1 VLDRAPDAVLK
12 DRTAAPARG
21 RTLLVELYDAAVAG
35 AAPGPITADAL
46 RELDLRPG
54 QRPRLYAFGKA
65 AHAMA
70 AAAATSLEQPGNHVA
85 AGVVVSPEAYPAPRT
100 TISALVGDHPIP
112 GARSVAAA
120 ERIAELA
127 AGLNADDVALVL
139 VSGGATS
146 LIGAPL
152 PGMRTDDL
160 VALYEL
166 LLGSGLDIRE
176 MNAVRKRFA
185 RWGAGR
191 LAVALAPARTH
202 ALIISDVESDDPAD
216 IASGPC
222 TPDPNTVHDV
232 IAILERTRLLGRIA
246 DPMRVYLA
254 AVARG
259 EIPETPRAADPV
271 FERVTTRI
279 IGSNRLS
286 TEAAARRARE
296 LSLAVVNHGSVLT
309 GDASQSGATLASE
322 LLDRARDGWR
332 GCVIWGGETTVQLAG
347 VSSYTEHGDE
357 RPLDE
362 KSAGEDRGA
371 PPLGG
376 RCQELA
382 LSAARVLSE
391 GGDAARG
398 ITLLAAGTD
407 GRDGPTD
414 AAGAFADASLWD
426 AIRASGR
433 SPERALARH
442 ESYVALD
449 AAGALH
455 RRGHTGTNVR
465 DVVIAVLE

>member
-1 VLDRAPDAVLK
+1 MVDRAQDAVLN

-21 RTLLVELYDAAVAG
+21 RALLVELYDAAVAG
-35 AAPGPITADAL
+35 AAPGPITGDAI

-70 AAAATSLEQPGNHVA
+70 SASVSALEQAGNHVT
-85 AGVVVSPEAYPAPRT
+85 AGIVVSPEAQPAPAA

-112 GARSVAAA
+112 GRQSLAAA
-120 ERIAELA
+120 ERIGELA
-127 AGLNADDVALVL
+127 TGLRSDDVALVL
-139 VSGGATS
+139 ISGGATS

-152 PGMRTDDL
+152 PGMRDADL

-222 TPDPNTVHDV
+222 THDPNSVHDV
-232 IAILERTRLLGRIA
+232 IAILERTGLLDRIA
-246 DPMRVYLA
+246 TPMRDYLA
-254 AVARG
+254 SVARG
-259 EIPETPRAADPV
+259 TIPETPRTTDPA
-271 FERVTTRI
+271 FAHVTTRI

-286 TEAAARRARE
+286 TEAAARHARE
-296 LSLAVVNHGSVLT
+296 LSLAVINHGSVLA
-309 GDASQSGATLASE
+309 GDAAQSGAEIASE
-322 LLDRARDGWR
+322 LLERARDGWR
-332 GCVIWGGETTVQLAG
+332 GCVIWGGETTVQLG
-347 VSSYTEHGDE
+347 VSNPAADNDH
-357 RPLDE
+357 
-362 KSAGEDRGA
+362 

-382 LSAARVLSE
+382 LAAGRVLAEGSE
-391 GGDAARG
+391 TARR

-426 AIRASGR
+426 AIRAAGR

-442 ESYVALD
+442 ESYAALD

-465 DVVIAVLE
+465 DVVIAVVA

>member
-1 VLDRAPDAVLK
+1 VLDRAQDAVPN
-12 DRTAAPARG
+12 DRPPAPARG
-21 RTLLVELYDAAVAG
+21 RALLVELYDAAVAG
-35 AAPGPITADAL
+35 AAPGPITGDAIRDL
-46 RELDLRPG
+46 ELRPG

-70 AAAATSLEQPGNHVA
+70 SSAVAALQGTDNRIA
-85 AGVVVSPEAYPAPRT
+85 AGVVVSPGAQPALGVA
-100 TISALVGDHPIP
+100 ISALVGDHPIP
-112 GARSVAAA
+112 GRHSLAAA
-120 ERIAELA
+120 ERIGELA
-127 AGLNADDVALVL
+127 SGMRDGDVALVL
-139 VSGGATS
+139 ISGGATS

-152 PGMRTDDL
+152 PGMREADL
-160 VALYEL
+160 VELYEL

-176 MNAVRKRFA
+176 MNVVRKRFA

-222 TPDPNTVHDV
+222 TPDPNSVHDV
-232 IAILERTRLLGRIA
+232 IAILDRTRLLGRIA
-246 DPMRVYLA
+246 APMRDYLT

-259 EIPETPRAADPV
+259 TIPETPRATDPA
-271 FERVTTRI
+271 FAHVTTRV

-286 TEAAARRARE
+286 TEAAARRAQE
-296 LSLAVVNHGSVLT
+296 LALSVVNNGSVLT
-309 GDASQSGATLASE
+309 GDAAHAGSALASA
-322 LLDRARDGWR
+322 LLERAGDGWR
-332 GCVIWGGETTVQLAG
+332 GCVIWGGETTVQLDASDSG
-347 VSSYTEHGDE
+347 GD
-357 RPLDE
+357 D
-362 KSAGEDRGA
+362 GDHQ
-371 PPLGG
+371 PLGG

-382 LSAARVLSE
+382 LAAGRVLAE
-391 GGDAARG
+391 GGDMARG

-442 ESYVALD
+442 ESYDALD

>member
-1 VLDRAPDAVLK
+1 MLDRAQDAVLN
-12 DRTAAPARG
+12 DPTAHPARG
-21 RTLLVELYDAAVAG
+21 RALLVELYDAAVAG
-35 AAPGPITADAL
+35 AFPAPITSRAV
-46 RELDLRPG
+46 RELGLRPG
-54 QRPRLYAFGKA
+54 QRLRLCAFGKA

-70 AAAATSLEQPGNHVA
+70 SAAATTLAETGCQIA
-85 AGVVVSPEAYPAPRT
+85 AGVVVSPEAHPAPAA
-100 TISALVGDHPIP
+100 TISALVGDHPVP
-112 GARSVAAA
+112 GRRSFAAS
-120 ERIAELA
+120 ERIAEVA
-127 AGLNADDVALVL
+127 AGLSDDDVALVL
-139 VSGGATS
+139 ISGGATS

-152 PGMRTDDL
+152 PGMREADL
-160 VALYEL
+160 VELYEL

-176 MNAVRKRFA
+176 MNIVRKRFA

-191 LAVALAPARTH
+191 LAVTLAPARTH

-222 TPDPNTVHDV
+222 TPDPNSVHDV
-232 IAILERTRLLGRIA
+232 IAILDRTRLLGRIA
-246 DPMRVYLA
+246 APMRDYLD

-259 EIPETPRAADPV
+259 AMPETPRAGDPA
-271 FERVTTRI
+271 FARITTRV

-296 LSLAVVNHGSVLT
+296 LSLPVVDHGSVLT
-309 GDASQSGATLASE
+309 GDAAEAGVALATALVQ
-322 LLDRARDGWR
+322 RARDGWR
-332 GCVIWGGETTVQLAG
+332 GCVIWGGETTVQLG
-347 VSSYTEHGDE
+347 PTEFD
-357 RPLDE
+357 D
-362 KSAGEDRGA
+362 DRGGA
-371 PPLGG
+371 PLGG

-382 LSAARVLSE
+382 LSAARVLAE
-391 GGDAARG
+391 GGEAARR

-426 AIRASGR
+426 AIRATGV

-442 ESYVALD
+442 ESYAALD

>member
-1 VLDRAPDAVLK
+1 MLDRAPDAVLN
-12 DRTAAPARG
+12 DPTAAPARG
-21 RTLLVELYDAAVAG
+21 RALLVELYDAAVAG
-35 AAPGPITADAL
+35 AAPGPITTDAL
-46 RELDLRPG
+46 RDLDARPD
-54 QRPRLYAFGKA
+54 QRLSLYAFGKA
-65 AHAMA
+65 AYEMA
-70 AAAATSLEQPGNHVA
+70 SAAVSALQRTRHHVD
-85 AGVVVSPEAYPAPRT
+85 AGVVVSPEQHPAPLS
-100 TISALVGDHPIP
+100 TITALAGDHPIP
-112 GARSVAAA
+112 GKQSLAAA
-120 ERIAELA
+120 QRIGELA
-127 AGLNADDVALVL
+127 VGRRSDDVALVL
-139 VSGGATS
+139 ISGGATS

-152 PGMRTDDL
+152 RGMAETDL
-160 VALYEL
+160 VHLYEL

-222 TPDPNTVHDV
+222 TPDPNSVQDV
-232 IAILERTRLLGRIA
+232 IAILERSGLYSRIA
-246 DPMRVYLA
+246 APMREYLT
-254 AVARG
+254 AVARRTL
-259 EIPETPRAADPV
+259 PETPRAGHPAFAHV
-271 FERVTTRI
+271 RTRI

-286 TEAAARRARE
+286 TEAAARRAAE
-296 LSLAVVNHGSVLT
+296 SSLPVVNHGSVLT
-309 GDASQSGATLASE
+309 GDAAGAGATLASS

-332 GCVIWGGETTVQLAG
+332 GCVIWGGETTVQLGAG
-347 VSSYTEHGDE
+347 AS
-357 RPLDE
+357 R
-362 KSAGEDRGA
+362 A
-371 PPLGG
+371 PLGG

-391 GGDAARG
+391 GGEAARG

-414 AAGAFADASLWD
+414 AAGAFADATVWE

-433 SPERALARH
+433 SPEHALARH

-449 AAGALH
+449 AVGALH

>member
-1 VLDRAPDAVLK
+1 VIDRAQDAVPNN
-12 DRTAAPARG
+12 RTAAPARG
-21 RTLLVELYDAAVAG
+21 RALLVELYDAAVAG
-35 AAPGPITADAL
+35 AAPGPITTDAV
-46 RELDLRPG
+46 RDLSLGPEERV
-54 QRPRLYAFGKA
+54 RVFAFGKA
-65 AHAMA
+65 AHPMA
-70 AAAATSLEQPGNHVA
+70 SAALSALHRNGNDVA
-85 AGVVVSPEAYPAPRT
+85 AGVVVSPEAHPALGA
-100 TISALVGDHPIP
+100 TITSVVGDHPIP
-112 GARSVAAA
+112 GHRSLVAS
-120 ERIAELA
+120 ERIGELA
-127 AGLNADDVALVL
+127 TGMRSDDVALVL

-152 PGMRTDDL
+152 PGMREADL

-166 LLGSGLDIRE
+166 LLGSGLDIHE
-176 MNAVRKRFA
+176 MNVVRKRFA

-222 TPDPNTVHDV
+222 TPDPNSAHDV
-232 IAILERTRLLGRIA
+232 IAILERTALLGRIA
-246 DPMRVYLA
+246 APMREYLGD
-254 AVARG
+254 VARG
-259 EIPETPRAADPV
+259 AIPETPRTTDVA

-296 LSLAVVNHGSVLT
+296 LALAVVNHGSVLT
-309 GDASQSGATLASE
+309 GDAARAGAAIATS
-322 LLDRARDGWR
+322 LLERARDGWR
-332 GCVIWGGETTVQLAG
+332 GCVVWGGETTVQLGATDSHDG
-347 VSSYTEHGDE
+347 AE
-357 RPLDE
+357 
-362 KSAGEDRGA
+362 RGA
-371 PPLGG
+371 PLGG

-382 LSAARVLSE
+382 LSAARVLDQA
-391 GGDAARG
+391 GDAARG

-414 AAGAFADASLWD
+414 GAGAFADATVWE

-433 SPERALARH
+433 SPDDALARH

>member
-1 VLDRAPDAVLK
+1 VVDRAPDAVLN
-12 DRTAAPARG
+12 DRTAVSARG
-21 RTLLVELYDAAVAG
+21 RALLVELYDAAVAG
-35 AAPGPITADAL
+35 AAPGPITDDAIRAL
-46 RELDLRPG
+46 GLHPG
-54 QRPRLYAFGKA
+54 LRPRLYAFGKA

-70 AAAATSLEQPGNHVA
+70 AAAVSALEATGNHVA
-85 AGVVVSPEAYPAPRT
+85 AGVVVSPEAHPALRA
-100 TISALVGDHPIP
+100 TIAALVGDHPIP
-112 GARSVAAA
+112 GRRSVAAA
-120 ERIAELA
+120 EHIGELA
-127 AGLNADDVALVL
+127 AGLRDDDVALVL
-139 VSGGATS
+139 ISGGATS

-152 PGMRTDDL
+152 PGMRDVDL

-176 MNAVRKRFA
+176 MNVVRKRFA

-222 TPDPNTVHDV
+222 TPDPNSVHDV
-232 IAILERTRLLGRIA
+232 IGILERTGLIGHIA
-246 DPMRVYLA
+246 NPMRDYLA

-259 EIPETPRAADPV
+259 SIPETPRTTDPA
-271 FERVTTRI
+271 FAQVTTRI

-286 TEAAARRARE
+286 TEASARRAQA
-296 LSLAVVNHGSVLT
+296 LSLPVVNHGSVLT
-309 GDASQSGATLASE
+309 GDAALAGVGIASE
-322 LLDRARDGWR
+322 LLERARGGWR
-332 GCVIWGGETTVQLAG
+332 GCVIWGGETTVQLGASRSGDDDAG
-347 VSSYTEHGDE
+347 QSP
-357 RPLDE
+357 R
-362 KSAGEDRGA
+362 
-371 PPLGG
+371 GG

-382 LSAARVLSE
+382 LAAGRVLSE
-391 GGDAARG
+391 GGEPARRV
-398 ITLLAAGTD
+398 TLLAAGTD

-433 SPERALARH
+433 SPERSLARH
-442 ESYVALD
+442 ESYAALD

-465 DVVIAVLE
+465 DVVIAVLA